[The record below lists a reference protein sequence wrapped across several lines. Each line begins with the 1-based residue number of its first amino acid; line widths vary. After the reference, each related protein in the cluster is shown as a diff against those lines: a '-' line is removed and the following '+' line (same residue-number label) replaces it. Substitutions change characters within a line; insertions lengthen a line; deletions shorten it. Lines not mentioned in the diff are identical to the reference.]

1 MYEKVMYTYHKMV
14 HCTRWTALVEPRW
27 SPWSQLPQEEITM
40 SLERKGVSDPAAD
53 APAVP
58 AVPAAPA
65 EAAPPEPS
73 PPPEEAAPPEP
84 EEKEE
89 EEKAETWEWI
99 IIITLW

>member
-1 MYEKVMYTYHKMV
+1 MGKKHVYIPLKMV
-14 HCTRWTALVEPRW
+14 IFALVEPRW

-58 AVPAAPA
+58 AAP
-65 EAAPPEPS
+65 APPEPS

-99 IIITLW
+99 PLVNIQKTMENHHF

>member
-1 MYEKVMYTYHKMV
+1 MV
-14 HCTRWTALVEPRW
+14 IFALVEPRW

-53 APAVP
+53 AP

-99 IIITLW
+99 PLVNIQKTMENHHF